1 MPTNQPRV
9 DRLLR
14 VRARERAGTRPFV
27 SVVAPAYNEQDTVAE
42 LCARLDATLSAQ
54 GLPYE
59 IVFVNDGSS
68 DATLD
73 RLLDLA
79 EARVPALTPPLDAPP
94 RAAGRL
100 RVLNLSRNFGKEAAI
115 SAGIDHA
122 RGDVLIVIDADLQH
136 PPEVIPAFLDRWRD
150 GYDVVYGA
158 RTSRGSDTLAK
169 RVSAEWFYRVFNWFS
184 RVHLPGDAGDFRLID
199 SRVAEVLRRLPEHN
213 RFMKG
218 LFAWA
223 GFPTVAVPY
232 TQPERQSA
240 TSRFTFWR
248 LWNFALDGLFAF
260 STVPLRVW
268 SYVGGLLALGAMI
281 YLLQIILQVLIVGKD
296 TPGYAS
302 LLSVVLFLGGIQ
314 LLTLG
319 ILGEYV
325 GRLFLE
331 VKNRPTY
338 VIEAEHSADDV
349 RGPAN
354 TEKTAS

>member
-1 MPTNQPRV
+1 MRPRAMPMPTHQPAV

-14 VRARERAGTRPFV
+14 LRARDRAGSLPFV
-27 SVVAPAYNEQDTVAE
+27 SIVVPAYNEQDTVVP
-42 LCARLDATLSAQ
+42 LCRRLEAVLDGE
-54 GLPYE
+54 GLRRE
-59 IVFVNDGSS
+59 IVFVNDGSA

-79 EARVPALTPPLDAPP
+79 EEDGRRRV
-94 RAAGRL
+94 
-100 RVLNLSRNFGKEAAI
+100 VNLSRNFGKEAAI

-122 RGDVLIVIDADLQH
+122 RGDVLVIIDADLQH
-136 PPEVIPAFLDRWRD
+136 PPEVIPAFLERWRA

-158 RTSRGSDTLAK
+158 RTSRESETLAK
-169 RVSAEWFYRVFNWFS
+169 RFSADWFYRIFNWFS
-184 RVHLPGDAGDFRLID
+184 RVRLPENAGDFRLID
-199 SRVAEVLRRLPEHN
+199 RRVAEVLRGLPEKN

-223 GFPTVAVPY
+223 GFPTVGVPY
-232 TQPERQSA
+232 RQQERTSA
-240 TSRFTFWR
+240 RSAFTFWK

-268 SYVGGLLALGAMI
+268 SYVGGLLALVALI
-281 YLLQIILQVLIVGKD
+281 YMVQIVLQVLLVGKD

-302 LLSVVLFLGGIQ
+302 LLTVVLFLGGIQ

-325 GRLFLE
+325 GRLFIE
-331 VKNRPTY
+331 VKNRPIY
-338 VIEAEHSADDV
+338 VVEAEHSRDASATRPAPQD
-349 RGPAN
+349 GPRHG
-354 TEKTAS
+354 